1 MSWFAS
7 PPAPPPAEGPSIFAL
22 AAVIGTLAFLFVV
35 ADVLDRVYESAK
47 PVAATA
53 DRFAAA
59 AAASAS
65 VPPAYPSWWPRRLR
79 LPSDGT
85 FALLCAFWGA
95 LALRCAVALWGHS
108 GQNAPPMF
116 GDFEAQ
122 RHWMEVTVN
131 LPPTAWYVDGRD
143 NDLQYWGLDYPPLSA
158 HLSWL
163 IGKVALH
170 GGRPE
175 LVALHASRGLETAEA
190 KTFMRRSVQLCDALV
205 YLPAALA
212 HGVAAVRGRHRWL
225 PLLQLVL
232 LPALV
237 LVDHGHFQYNCVSLG
252 LALWAFTAA
261 LRGRPLAC
269 AFCFTLALNFKQ
281 MSLYL
286 APAIFC
292 YLLAGCLRAATK
304 TAAALRV
311 ARLGTVVL
319 ATTALC
325 WAPFLGSW
333 ADARAVL
340 VRVFP
345 VGRHL
350 YEDKVASVWCTLAL
364 TPLKLKNLL
373 SIPTLVRLTLGVTL
387 AALGPP
393 CAMLLARPSR
403 AGFLLGA
410 TACALAFFLFS
421 FQVHEKHVLLPL
433 LPAALLAPRCPT
445 AFGWLAAVASFSM
458 YPMLK
463 RDGDPWSLRLPYAV
477 TQLLFTALSL
487 DPAAFG
493 LPAPPA
499 AAQLPTPL
507 RWPLRASLAGMA
519 ALHAADLLVAP
530 PARYPDLHAA
540 LFAAYACVHLGCAY
554 LAALYAQWRLA
565 ATEPPHTPF
574 DDARADVPLL
584 SGAKEE

>member
-1 MSWFAS
+1 MARSRLR
-7 PPAPPPAEGPSIFAL
+7 PPPT
-22 AAVIGTLAFLFVV
+22 VC
-35 ADVLDRVYESAK
+35 
-47 PVAATA
+47 
-53 DRFAAA
+53 AA

-65 VPPAYPSWWPRRLR
+65 APPAYPSWWPRRLK

-131 LPPTAWYVDGRD
+131 LPPTAWYVEGRD

-205 YLPAALA
+205 FLPAALA

-286 APAIFC
+286 APAD
-292 YLLAGCLRAATK
+292 LLLLIGRLPPRRHENRRSAARRAPRHRRARDDGAVLGALPRQLGRRARASSSASSRSAATC
-304 TAAALRV
+304 TRTRWRACG
-311 ARLGTVVL
+311 ARSRSRRSSSSS
-319 ATTALC
+319 C
-325 WAPFLGSW
+325 S
-333 ADARAVL
+333 R
-340 VRVFP
+340 
-345 VGRHL
+345 
-350 YEDKVASVWCTLAL
+350 S
-364 TPLKLKNLL
+364 
-373 SIPTLVRLTLGVTL
+373 
-387 AALGPP
+387 
-393 CAMLLARPSR
+393 RPS
-403 AGFLLGA
+403 
-410 TACALAFFLFS
+410 
-421 FQVHEKHVLLPL
+421 
-433 LPAALLAPRCPT
+433 
-445 AFGWLAAVASFSM
+445 
-458 YPMLK
+458 
-463 RDGDPWSLRLPYAV
+463 
-477 TQLLFTALSL
+477 
-487 DPAAFG
+487 
-493 LPAPPA
+493 
-499 AAQLPTPL
+499 
-507 RWPLRASLAGMA
+507 
-519 ALHAADLLVAP
+519 
-530 PARYPDLHAA
+530 
-540 LFAAYACVHLGCAY
+540 
-554 LAALYAQWRLA
+554 
-565 ATEPPHTPF
+565 
-574 DDARADVPLL
+574 
-584 SGAKEE
+584 SG

>member
-1 MSWFAS
+1 MDSENSAGPTSSRRATPAGAPICASPTISWFAS
-7 PPAPPPAEGPSIFAL
+7 PPAPPPAEGPSLFAL

-35 ADVLDRVYESAK
+35 AHVLDVYDSAK
-47 PVAATA
+47 PITATA

-59 AAASAS
+59 AAAADSA
-65 VPPAYPSWWPRRLR
+65 PPAYPSWWPRRLK

-95 LALRCAVALWGHS
+95 
-108 GQNAPPMF
+108 
-116 GDFEAQ
+116 
-122 RHWMEVTVN
+122 
-131 LPPTAWYVDGRD
+131 
-143 NDLQYWGLDYPPLSA
+143 
-158 HLSWL
+158 
-163 IGKVALH
+163 
-170 GGRPE
+170 
-175 LVALHASRGLETAEA
+175 
-190 KTFMRRSVQLCDALV
+190 
-205 YLPAALA
+205 
-212 HGVAAVRGRHRWL
+212 
-225 PLLQLVL
+225 
-232 LPALV
+232 
-237 LVDHGHFQYNCVSLG
+237 
-252 LALWAFTAA
+252 
-261 LRGRPLAC
+261 
-269 AFCFTLALNFKQ
+269 LALNFKQ

-311 ARLGTVVL
+311 ARLGAVVL

-387 AALGPP
+387 GALGPP

-519 ALHAADLLVAP
+519 ALHAADLLMAP

>member
-1 MSWFAS
+1 M
-7 PPAPPPAEGPSIFAL
+7 
-22 AAVIGTLAFLFVV
+22 
-35 ADVLDRVYESAK
+35 
-47 PVAATA
+47 
-53 DRFAAA
+53 
-59 AAASAS
+59 
-65 VPPAYPSWWPRRLR
+65 
-79 LPSDGT
+79 
-85 FALLCAFWGA
+85 
-95 LALRCAVALWGHS
+95 
-108 GQNAPPMF
+108 
-116 GDFEAQ
+116 
-122 RHWMEVTVN
+122 
-131 LPPTAWYVDGRD
+131 
-143 NDLQYWGLDYPPLSA
+143 
-158 HLSWL
+158 
-163 IGKVALH
+163 
-170 GGRPE
+170 
-175 LVALHASRGLETAEA
+175 
-190 KTFMRRSVQLCDALV
+190 
-205 YLPAALA
+205 
-212 HGVAAVRGRHRWL
+212 RGRHRWL

-364 TPLKLKNLL
+364 TPLKLKHLL

-393 CAMLLARPSR
+393 CGCCSRGRRAPASSWARRRAHSPSSSSRSRCTRSTCCFRCSPPPCWRRAAPPPSAGSPPSPPSR
-403 AGFLLGA
+403 CTRCSSA
-410 TACALAFFLFS
+410 TATRGRSGCRTPS
-421 FQVHEKHVLLPL
+421 RSSYS
-433 LPAALLAPRCPT
+433 PRSRSTPPPS
-445 AFGWLAAVASFSM
+445 ASPRAGGRPAAVAAPLAARACS
-458 YPMLK
+458 P
-463 RDGDPWSLRLPYAV
+463 DG
-477 TQLLFTALSL
+477 
-487 DPAAFG
+487 
-493 LPAPPA
+493 
-499 AAQLPTPL
+499 
-507 RWPLRASLAGMA
+507 

-540 LFAAYACVHLGCAY
+540 LAAYACVHLGCAY

>member
-7 PPAPPPAEGPSIFAL
+7 APPPAEGPSIFAL
-22 AAVIGTLAFLFVV
+22 AAVVATLALLFVV
-35 ADVLDRVYESAK
+35 AHVLDYDGAK
-47 PVAATA
+47 PVATA

-65 VPPAYPSWWPRRLR
+65 APPAYPSWWPRRLK

-131 LPPTAWYVDGRD
+131 LLPTAWYVDGRD

-212 HGVAAVRGRHRWL
+212 HGAAAVRGRHRWL

-311 ARLGTVVL
+311 ARLGAVVL

-364 TPLKLKNLL
+364 TPLKLKHLL

-433 LPAALLAPRCPT
+433 LPAALLAPRCPA
-445 AFGWLAAVASFSM
+445 AFGWLLASLPGGPRAA
-458 YPMLK
+458 
-463 RDGDPWSLRLPYAV
+463 LP
-477 TQLLFTALSL
+477 
-487 DPAAFG
+487 G
-493 LPAPPA
+493 LPFALGVA
-499 AAQLPTPL
+499 AAALGL
-507 RWPLRASLAGMA
+507 CLSAGAIERGRAFARLASLPLGAP
-519 ALHAADLLVAP
+519 LLVGSSS
-530 PARYPDLHAA
+530 PAL
-540 LFAAYACVHLGCAY
+540 
-554 LAALYAQWRLA
+554 
-565 ATEPPHTPF
+565 
-574 DDARADVPLL
+574 
-584 SGAKEE
+584 

>member
-1 MSWFAS
+1 
-7 PPAPPPAEGPSIFAL
+7 
-22 AAVIGTLAFLFVV
+22 
-35 ADVLDRVYESAK
+35 
-47 PVAATA
+47 
-53 DRFAAA
+53 
-59 AAASAS
+59 
-65 VPPAYPSWWPRRLR
+65 
-79 LPSDGT
+79 
-85 FALLCAFWGA
+85 
-95 LALRCAVALWGHS
+95 
-108 GQNAPPMF
+108 
-116 GDFEAQ
+116 
-122 RHWMEVTVN
+122 
-131 LPPTAWYVDGRD
+131 
-143 NDLQYWGLDYPPLSA
+143 
-158 HLSWL
+158 
-163 IGKVALH
+163 
-170 GGRPE
+170 
-175 LVALHASRGLETAEA
+175 
-190 KTFMRRSVQLCDALV
+190 MRRSVQLCDALV

-311 ARLGTVVL
+311 ARLGAVVL

-364 TPLKLKNLL
+364 TPLKLKHLL

-410 TACALAFFLFS
+410 TACALAFFLLS

-433 LPAALLAPRCPT
+433 LPAALLAPRCPA

-493 LPAPPA
+493 LPRRPPPPSCQRRSAGPSAPRSPGWPHSTPPTSSWRRPRATPTSTPPSSPRTPA
-499 AAQLPTPL
+499 CTSAAPT
-507 RWPLRASLAGMA
+507 S
-519 ALHAADLLVAP
+519 P
-530 PARYPDLHAA
+530 PSTR
-540 LFAAYACVHLGCAY
+540 
-554 LAALYAQWRLA
+554 
-565 ATEPPHTPF
+565 
-574 DDARADVPLL
+574 
-584 SGAKEE
+584 SGASPPPSRRTRRLTTRGPTCRW